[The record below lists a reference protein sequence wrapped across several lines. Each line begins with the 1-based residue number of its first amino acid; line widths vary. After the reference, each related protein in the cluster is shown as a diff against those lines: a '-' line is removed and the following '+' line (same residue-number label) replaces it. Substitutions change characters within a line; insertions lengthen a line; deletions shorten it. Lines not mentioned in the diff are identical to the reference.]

1 MTAHC
6 SGILPSYMA
15 VQEREN
21 CCHPGWFACICE
33 PLMKQADQILRL
45 ALQGTR
51 RILWYEAA
59 HG

>member
-1 MTAHC
+1 
-6 SGILPSYMA
+6 MA